1 MYGTVIYIFSMAAY
15 VSTAETKDVMIS
27 TPTLLTWVPDNV
39 RLLSEIAK
47 VNLSS
52 VITAYS
58 TRAQATMKTSLMI
71 VAVTDT
77 LQMTTWSSICKS
89 VIVLYV

>member
-1 MYGTVIYIFSMAAY
+1 MAAY